1 MGGDRTVRHIVVG
14 AGSAGCVLAD
24 RLSAGDDGEVLL
36 IEAGGPDR
44 RAEISIPA
52 AFPALFGS
60 SADWGYRTVAQPGLD
75 GRALNWPRGR
85 TLGGSSSLNAQIWTR
100 GHRADFDG
108 WAEDEGCTGWSTA
121 EVTPYFTRA
130 EDRSGIDRSGIDRPG
145 IDGSAADGSG
155 ADGSGAGG
163 SGAGGY
169 GSGGP
174 IRIEDL
180 RDPSP
185 ATAEFL
191 AACAE
196 AGLPPLDDGRP
207 LEPEGAGPVRA
218 TQRGGRRWS
227 AADGYLRPA
236 ARRANLTVLTD
247 VRVERILIENGR
259 AVGVACTTPDG
270 PYVVRA
276 EGEIVLAAGAI
287 GSPQLLMLSG
297 VGDAD
302 ELRRHGI
309 AVHAHAPRVG
319 HRLADHL
326 YVPLAFEAN
335 GRVTP
340 GVTDPQEEIG
350 AFLRGRR
357 GRLTSNLA
365 EAVAFLR
372 SDPELAAPDL
382 EFVWMLV
389 PFLDQGKAPRTHG
402 VTLGVVLLRPRS
414 HGTVRL
420 ASADPAAHPVIDPRY
435 LSDPDGDDLRVL
447 AEGVRRAQHVLT
459 RPALAARLGRPLTPG
474 ALDPDPATVHTVTRT
489 YAETLYHPVGTCGM
503 GAGPESVLDPA
514 LRVRGVSG
522 LRVVDASALPSLP
535 RGHTHAPTVM
545 LAERAAELILAA
557 GSTQRPTTG
566 TTTATTTATT
576 KRKAVRL

>member
-1 MGGDRTVRHIVVG
+1 MTAAEATVSHVVVG
-14 AGSAGCVLAD
+14 AGSAGCVLAE
-24 RLSAGDDGEVLL
+24 RLSAGGAQVVL

-52 AFPALFGS
+52 AFPALFHT
-60 SADWGYRTVAQPGLD
+60 SADWGYRTTPQPGLD
-75 GRALNWPRGR
+75 GRALHWPRGR
-85 TLGGSSSLNAQIWTR
+85 TLGGSSSLNAQIWLR
-100 GHRADFDG
+100 GHRADYDG
-108 WAEDEGCTGWSTA
+108 WAEDDGCAGWSA
-121 EVTPYFTRA
+121 REVQPYFERA
-130 EDRSGIDRSGIDRPG
+130 EDRLGT
-145 IDGSAADGSG
+145 G
-155 ADGSGAGG
+155 A
-163 SGAGGY
+163 Y

-191 AACAE
+191 SACAE
-196 AGLPPLDDGRP
+196 AGLPALDDEH
-207 LEPEGAGPVRA
+207 LLDPEGAGPVRT

-236 ARRANLTVLTD
+236 RQRPNLTVVTD
-247 VRVERILIENGR
+247 AHVERILIEDGR
-259 AVGVACTTPDG
+259 AVGVAYTTADG
-270 PYVVRA
+270 PAEVRA
-276 EGEIVLAAGAI
+276 EREVILAAGAI
-287 GSPQLLMLSG
+287 GSAQLLMLSG

-309 AVHAHAPRVG
+309 TVRAHSPRVG
-319 HRLADHL
+319 RGLADHL
-326 YVPLAFEAN
+326 YVPLAFEAH

-340 GVTDPQEEIG
+340 GITDPQGEI
-350 AFLRGRR
+350 AEFLRGRR

-372 SDPELAAPDL
+372 SDPALTAPDL

-389 PFLDQGKAPRTHG
+389 PSLEPGQAPRTHG

-414 HGTVRL
+414 HGTLRL

-435 LSDPDGDDLRVL
+435 LSDPDGADLRVL
-447 AEGVRRAQHVLT
+447 TEGLRRARDVLT
-459 RPALAARLGRPLTPG
+459 RPALAARLGAPLTPG
-474 ALDPDPATVHTVTRT
+474 ALDPDPGTAHAVIRAH
-489 YAETLYHPVGTCGM
+489 AQTLYHPVGTCGM
-503 GAGPESVLDPA
+503 GADPEAVLDPW
-514 LRVRGVSG
+514 LRVRGVAG

-545 LAERAAELILAA
+545 LAERAADLILADA
-557 GSTQRPTTG
+557 APHPSGALSHR
-566 TTTATTTATT
+566 
-576 KRKAVRL
+576 

>member
-1 MGGDRTVRHIVVG
+1 MGAGPTARYVVVG
-14 AGSAGCVLAD
+14 AGSAGCVLAE
-24 RLSAGDDGEVLL
+24 RLSADGDAQVVL

-44 RAEISIPA
+44 RAEIGIPA
-52 AFPALFGS
+52 AFPSLFGT
-60 SADWGYRTVAQPGLD
+60 SADWGYRTTPQPGLG
-75 GRALNWPRGR
+75 GRTLNWPRGR

-100 GHRADFDG
+100 GHLADFDG
-108 WAEDEGCTGWSTA
+108 WAEDDGCAGWSA
-121 EVTPYFTRA
+121 GEVLPYFARA
-130 EDRSGIDRSGIDRPG
+130 EDRSG
-145 IDGSAADGSG
+145 AG
-155 ADGSGAGG
+155 A
-163 SGAGGY
+163 Y

-191 AACAE
+191 GACAE
-196 AGLPPLDDGRP
+196 AGLPALDDGRP

-236 ARRANLTVLTD
+236 LRRENLTVVTD
-247 VRVERILIENGR
+247 ARVERILIEDGR
-259 AVGVACTTPDG
+259 AVGVAYTTADG
-270 PYVVRA
+270 PAEARA
-276 EGEIVLAAGAI
+276 DGEVLLAAGAI

-302 ELRRHGI
+302 ELRGHGI
-309 AVHAHAPRVG
+309 TVHAHSPRVG
-319 HRLADHL
+319 RGLADHL
-326 YVPLAFEAN
+326 YVPLAFEAH

-340 GVTDPQEEIG
+340 GVTDRQGEITE
-350 AFLRGRR
+350 FLRGRR

-372 SDPELAAPDL
+372 SGPGLPAPDL

-389 PFLDQGKAPRTHG
+389 PFLDQARAARQHG

-447 AEGVRRAQHVLT
+447 TEGIHRAQQVLT
-459 RPALAARLGRPLTPG
+459 RPALAARLGAPLTPG
-474 ALDPDPATVHTVTRT
+474 ALDPDPGTVHALTRT
-489 YAETLYHPVGTCGM
+489 HAETLYHPVGTCGM
-503 GAGPESVLDPA
+503 GGDPEAVLDPH
-514 LRVRGVSG
+514 LRVRGVAG

-545 LAERAAELILAA
+545 LAERAADLILAEAAQHRRGALA
-557 GSTQRPTTG
+557 GR
-566 TTTATTTATT
+566 
-576 KRKAVRL
+576 

>member
-108 WAEDEGCTGWSTA
+108 WAEEEGCAGWSAA

-130 EDRSGIDRSGIDRPG
+130 EDRSGSG
-145 IDGSAADGSG
+145 G
-155 ADGSGAGG
+155 ADSDGG
-163 SGAGGY
+163 GGRGY

-196 AGLPPLDDGRP
+196 AGLPALDDGRP

-236 ARRANLTVLTD
+236 SRRANLSVLTD

-270 PYVVRA
+270 PLVVRA
-276 EGEIVLAAGAI
+276 EGEVVLAAGAI

-309 AVHAHAPRVG
+309 RVHAHSPRVG

-326 YVPLAFEAN
+326 YVPLAFEAD

-340 GVTDPQEEIG
+340 GVTDRQGEIG
-350 AFLRGRR
+350 EFLRGRR

-447 AEGVRRAQHVLT
+447 TEGVHRAQHVLT

-474 ALDPDPATVHTVTRT
+474 ALDPDPGTVRTVTRT
-489 YAETLYHPVGTCGM
+489 HAETLYHPVGTCGM
-503 GAGPESVLDPA
+503 GADPEAVLDPA
-514 LRVRGVSG
+514 LRVRGVAG

-545 LAERAAELILAA
+545 LAERAAELILAD
-557 GSTQRPTTG
+557 GSAPRPASATPPESTS
-566 TTTATTTATT
+566 ATTS
-576 KRKAVRL
+576 RKAVRL

>member
-1 MGGDRTVRHIVVG
+1 MDGDRTVRHIVVG

-52 AFPALFGS
+52 AFPALFGT
-60 SADWGYRTVAQPGLD
+60 SADWGYRTVAQPGLG

-108 WAEDEGCTGWSTA
+108 WAADDGCAGWSAA
-121 EVTPYFTRA
+121 EVAPYFTRA
-130 EDRSGIDRSGIDRPG
+130 EDRSG
-145 IDGSAADGSG
+145 
-155 ADGSGAGG
+155 
-163 SGAGGY
+163 AGGY
-169 GSGGP
+169 GAGGP

-185 ATAEFL
+185 ATTEFL

-196 AGLPPLDDGRP
+196 AGLPALDDGRP

-236 ARRANLTVLTD
+236 LRRENLTVVTD
-247 VRVERILIENGR
+247 ARVERILIENGR
-259 AVGVACTTPDG
+259 AVGVAVTTPDG
-270 PYVVRA
+270 PAVVRA
-276 EGEIVLAAGAI
+276 EGEVVLAAGAI

-309 AVHAHAPRVG
+309 AVHAHSPRVG
-319 HRLADHL
+319 RRLADHL

-340 GVTDPQEEIG
+340 GVTDQQGEINE
-350 AFLRGRR
+350 FLRGRR

-372 SDPELAAPDL
+372 SDPGLAAPDL

-414 HGTVRL
+414 HGSVRL

-459 RPALAARLGRPLTPG
+459 RPALAGRLGKPLTPG
-474 ALDPDPATVHTVTRT
+474 ALDPDPETVHAVTRAH
-489 YAETLYHPVGTCGM
+489 AETLYHPAGTCGM
-503 GAGPESVLDPA
+503 GADPEAVLDPA
-514 LRVRGVSG
+514 LRVRGVAG

-545 LAERAAELILAA
+545 LAERAAELILAGSGA
-557 GSTQRPTTG
+557 GTPIDEFQTSPTT
-566 TTTATTTATT
+566 
-576 KRKAVRL
+576 RKAVRL

>member
-108 WAEDEGCTGWSTA
+108 WAQDEGCTGWSAA

-130 EDRSGIDRSGIDRPG
+130 EDRSGID
-145 IDGSAADGSG
+145 
-155 ADGSGAGG
+155 G

-236 ARRANLTVLTD
+236 ARRANLTVRTD
-247 VRVERILIENGR
+247 VRVERVLIENGR

-270 PYVVRA
+270 PCVVRA

-309 AVHAHAPRVG
+309 AVHAHSPRVG

-372 SDPELAAPDL
+372 SDPHLAAPDL

-420 ASADPAAHPVIDPRY
+420 ASADPAAHPLIDPRY
-435 LSDPDGDDLRVL
+435 LSDPDGDNLRVL

-474 ALDPDPATVHTVTRT
+474 ALDPAPATVHTVTRT

-503 GAGPESVLDPA
+503 GAGPESVLDPE

-557 GSTQRPTTG
+557 GSTPRP
-566 TTTATTTATT
+566 TTATTS
-576 KRKAVRL
+576 RKAVRL

>member
-1 MGGDRTVRHIVVG
+1 MAADRTVRHIVIG

-24 RLSAGDDGEVLL
+24 RLSADGDGQVLL

-52 AFPALFGS
+52 AFPALFGT
-60 SADWGYRTVAQPGLD
+60 SADWGYRTTPQPGLG
-75 GRALNWPRGR
+75 GRSLNWPRGR

-108 WAEDEGCTGWSTA
+108 WAEDDGCTGWSA
-121 EVTPYFTRA
+121 DEVLPYFARA
-130 EDRSGIDRSGIDRPG
+130 EDRSGT
-145 IDGSAADGSG
+145 G
-155 ADGSGAGG
+155 A
-163 SGAGGY
+163 Y
-169 GSGGP
+169 GTGGP
-174 IRIEDL
+174 IRIENL

-191 AACAE
+191 GACAE
-196 AGLPPLDDGRP
+196 AGLPALDDGNP
-207 LEPEGAGPVRA
+207 LEPEGVGPVRT

-236 ARRANLTVLTD
+236 LRRENLTVVTD
-247 VRVERILIENGR
+247 AHVERVLIEDGR
-259 AVGVACTTPDG
+259 AVGVAYTTADG
-270 PYVVRA
+270 PAEVRA
-276 EGEIVLAAGAI
+276 EGEVILAAGAI

-309 AVHAHAPRVG
+309 TVRAHSPRVG
-319 HRLADHL
+319 RGLADHL
-326 YVPLAFEAN
+326 YVPLAFEAH

-340 GVTDPQEEIG
+340 GVTDQQGEI
-350 AFLRGRR
+350 AEFLRGRR

-365 EAVAFLR
+365 EAVGFLR
-372 SDPELAAPDL
+372 SDPTLAAPDL

-389 PFLDQGKAPRTHG
+389 PSLDQGLKPRTHG

-435 LSDPDGDDLRVL
+435 LSDPEGDDLRVL
-447 AEGVRRAQHVLT
+447 AEGMSRAREVLT
-459 RPALAARLGRPLTPG
+459 RPSLAERLGAALTPG
-474 ALDPDPATVHTVTRT
+474 ALDPDPGTVHALARAH
-489 YAETLYHPVGTCGM
+489 AETLYHPVGTCGM
-503 GAGPESVLDPA
+503 GADPEAVLDPQ
-514 LRVRGVSG
+514 LRVRGVAG

-545 LAERAAELILAA
+545 LAERAAELILADA
-557 GSTQRPTTG
+557 APHRIGALSHR
-566 TTTATTTATT
+566 
-576 KRKAVRL
+576 

>member
-1 MGGDRTVRHIVVG
+1 MSEDTVRYIVVG

-24 RLSAGDDGEVLL
+24 RLSAGCDGRVVL

-52 AFPALFGS
+52 AFPALFGT
-60 SADWGYRTVAQPGLD
+60 SADWNYRTTTQPELD
-75 GRALNWPRGR
+75 GRSLRWPRGR

-108 WAEDEGCTGWSTA
+108 WARAEGCTGWSA
-121 EVTPYFTRA
+121 QEVLPYFLRA
-130 EDRSGIDRSGIDRPG
+130 EDRSG
-145 IDGSAADGSG
+145 
-155 ADGSGAGG
+155 GG
-163 SGAGGY
+163 DY

-196 AGLPPLDDGRP
+196 AGLPSLDDGHP

-227 AADGYLRPA
+227 AADGYLRSA
-236 ARRANLTVLTD
+236 GGRENLTVVTD
-247 VRVERILIENGR
+247 ARVDRILIEGGR
-259 AVGVACTTPDG
+259 AVGVAWTGPDG
-270 PYVVRA
+270 PAELRA
-276 EGEIVLAAGAI
+276 DGEVILAAGAI

-302 ELRRHGI
+302 ALRGHGI
-309 AVHAHAPRVG
+309 TVHAHAPKVG
-319 HRLADHL
+319 LGLADHL
-326 YVPLAFEAN
+326 YVPLAFDAH
-335 GRVTP
+335 GPVTP
-340 GVTDPQEEIG
+340 GVTDPQGEI
-350 AFLRGRR
+350 AEFLRGRR

-372 SDPELAAPDL
+372 SDHGLPAPDL

-389 PFLDQGKAPRTHG
+389 PFLDQGRAPRTHG

-414 HGTVRL
+414 HGAVLL
-420 ASADPAAHPVIDPRY
+420 ASTDPSAHPVIDPRY

-447 AEGVRRAQHVLT
+447 TEGVHRAQHVLT
-459 RPALAARLGRPLTPG
+459 RPALAKRLGEPLTPG
-474 ALDPDPATVHTVTRT
+474 ALDPDPRTVRALVRAH
-489 YAETLYHPVGTCGM
+489 AETLYHPVGTCAM
-503 GAGPESVLDPA
+503 GPGPDDVLDPR
-514 LRVRGVSG
+514 LRVRGVAG
-522 LRVVDASALPSLP
+522 LRVVDASAMPSLP

-545 LAERAAELILAA
+545 LAERAADLILAEA
-557 GSTQRPTTG
+557 APHGVD
-566 TTTATTTATT
+566 TAVGA
-576 KRKAVRL
+576 LSHN